1 MDGVR
6 RVRPAI
12 GLGVCLAFVGLAQL
26 AHATPITIGGAGG
39 PSFQVDPLYFQGF
52 GVFGLTG
59 PGQHVDF
66 TASAPVTFLSA
77 ANAPGVDLSVV
88 QGLVQPVYQHPQ
100 DPANSQNP
108 FTNGGN
114 PSNPTP
120 AVPFVADS
128 MWTVRNDTGRTL
140 DKVLLLF
147 TKTIAQPGY
156 PAVDVALDDDL
167 YDVIQYTSVGGA
179 VRYYGALPLGNLE
192 PGQDVQV
199 RVRYIV
205 SGALPIMGGQYV
217 MPSLGLAGLEGG
229 SYIPEP
235 ATAALLVLGL
245 VGLSARRRR

>member
-12 GLGVCLAFVGLAQL
+12 GLGVCLAFVGVAQL
-26 AHATPITIGGAGG
+26 AQATPITIGGAGG

-59 PGQHVDF
+59 PGQHIDF
-66 TASAPVTFLSA
+66 TASAPVPFLSA
-77 ANAPGVDLSVV
+77 ANAPGVDLSVT
-88 QGLVQPVYQHPQ
+88 QGLLQPVYQHPQ
-100 DPANSQNP
+100 DPGNSQNP
-108 FTNGGN
+108 FTNGGS
-114 PSNPTP
+114 PSNPTQ

-128 MWTVRNDTGRTL
+128 MWTVRNDTERTL

-167 YDVIQYTSVGGA
+167 YDVIQYTSANGA
-179 VRYYGALPLGNLE
+179 VRDYGALPLGDLE
-192 PGQDVQV
+192 PGQEVQI
-199 RVRYIV
+199 RVRYII

-217 MPSLGLAGLEGG
+217 MPPLGLAGLEGG
-229 SYIPEP
+229 NYIPEP
-235 ATAALLVLGL
+235 ATAALLALGL
-245 VGLSARRRR
+245 AGLAARRSR